1 MIVIVCDFYYMQF
14 DVCFVEEDTKIVVNK
29 EECYKVIDECMEVET
44 PEESGDVE
52 TPEESADIEAPEE
65 STKVEAPEESTEVE
79 APQDSQTEVTACPK
93 SDSTT
98 QPDPKPDAGKL

>member
-14 DVCFVEEDTKIVVNK
+14 DVCFVEDTKIVVNK

-44 PEESGDVE
+44 PEESADVE
-52 TPEESADIEAPEE
+52 T
-65 STKVEAPEESTEVE
+65 PEESTEVE
-79 APQDSQTEVTACPK
+79 APQDSQTEVTACPT

-98 QPDPKPDAGKL
+98 QPDPKPDAGKM